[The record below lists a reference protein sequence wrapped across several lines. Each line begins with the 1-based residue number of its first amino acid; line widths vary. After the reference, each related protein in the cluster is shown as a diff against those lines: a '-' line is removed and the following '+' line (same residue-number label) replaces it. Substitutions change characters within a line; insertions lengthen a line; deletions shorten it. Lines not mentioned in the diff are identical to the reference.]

1 MRTFTEVTG
10 DLILLHTTGI
20 HTQSFLSFLQTAPLC
35 RLLMALLPFESGH
48 HCLQQFC
55 RSGHKIA
62 TYVHQLLFPTIFLYM
77 KRLVVLQAFINSQSV
92 ISVVMVHLVEKEIAL
107 IFET

>member
-20 HTQSFLSFLQTAPLC
+20 HTQSFLSLGQPALLC
-35 RLLMALLPFESGH
+35 RLPMALLPFESGH
-48 HCLQQFC
+48 HCPQQFWK
-55 RSGHKIA
+55 SGHKIT

-77 KRLVVLQAFINSQSV
+77 KRLVVLQVFINSQSV
-92 ISVVMVHLVEKEIAL
+92 ISHSDGAPS
-107 IFET
+107 